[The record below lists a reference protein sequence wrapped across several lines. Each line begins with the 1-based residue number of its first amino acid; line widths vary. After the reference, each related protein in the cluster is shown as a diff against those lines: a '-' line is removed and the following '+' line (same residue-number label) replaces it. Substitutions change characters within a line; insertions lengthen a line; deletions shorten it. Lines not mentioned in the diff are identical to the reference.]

1 MSLEV
6 WSKVPARVRAELQEL
21 HEETLPADAVP
32 SFRGVW
38 ALLVRDAAGAAVA
51 YVTWKIGGRYL
62 TLDRIGV
69 ASEWRQCGVAGR
81 LLDRVLWQGVA
92 SRTEW
97 RTYIAAHNIASQRL
111 FISRG
116 FVPYGHFSD
125 GTTQFIRFK
134 RGPHK

>member
-21 HEETLPADAVP
+21 HEETLPADSVP

-38 ALLVRDAAGAAVA
+38 ALLVRDATGSAVA
-51 YVTWKIGGRYL
+51 YVTWKPGGRYR

-69 ASEWRQCGVAGR
+69 AAEWRQGGVAGR
-81 LLDRVLWQGVA
+81 LLDRALTTLGA
-92 SRTEW
+92 EEW

-116 FVPYGHFSD
+116 FVPYAHFSD
-125 GTTQFIRFK
+125 GATQFIRFK